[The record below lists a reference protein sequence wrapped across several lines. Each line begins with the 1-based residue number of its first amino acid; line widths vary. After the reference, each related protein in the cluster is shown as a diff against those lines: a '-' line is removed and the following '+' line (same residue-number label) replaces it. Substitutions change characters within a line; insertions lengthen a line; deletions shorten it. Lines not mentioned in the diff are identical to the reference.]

1 MPPPKKQQP
10 PQTTDLDQPDG
21 NQVFNNHSKL
31 GETKKL
37 SLSKSNV
44 NDDEKYSMNG
54 DPIYHTISSDKST
67 LKSMSR
73 NCISLENLRTLT
85 IKNDLNAYGNNLLQ
99 NYQSGHP
106 SGYYILPS
114 FPPPPTGAYNHQYL
128 SHKYYYA
135 PMPTHYPPSHA
146 YFQQQNYR
154 MPYSNYGGYPNP
166 NPYLNQSN
174 TNSRQ
179 SIGNES
185 DDFRKYRDVA
195 L

>member
-1 MPPPKKQQP
+1 M
-10 PQTTDLDQPDG
+10 
-21 NQVFNNHSKL
+21 FNNTNKLAESRKISSSK
-31 GETKKL
+31 
-37 SLSKSNV
+37 NNI

-54 DPIYHTISSDKST
+54 DPIYHTISSNKST

-85 IKNDLNAYGNNLLQ
+85 IKNDLNSYGNNLLQ

-114 FPPPPTGAYNHQYL
+114 FPPTPSGYHHYL
-128 SHKYYYA
+128 SHKNPHYYYP
-135 PMPTHYPPSHA
+135 PMPTHYPPTNA
-146 YFQQQNYR
+146 YYHQSYR
-154 MPYSNYGGYPNP
+154 MPYTNYAGYPSS

-179 SIGNES
+179 SVGNES
-185 DDFRKYRDVA
+185 DDYRKYRDVA